1 MVTNLFVQRQLNYVQ
16 SQVVEQDFPEMLM
29 ASGAFLPIA
38 TEIPSGAQSYS
49 YKLLTFVGSA
59 AILANAA
66 DDLPLVNAYAEERI
80 GRVRTLANAYEYTL
94 EDMESAQF
102 AGTNV
107 DSQMAVGAREV
118 MERQFDLRGYDGD
131 SEFDLLG
138 LLNHPN
144 VPSYTVP
151 NDGTGS
157 ATAWSTK
164 TAELIYRD
172 LRDFVSE
179 TRIATNGVETPEA
192 IAMPQEQFDIIVGTP
207 YPTNSASGETILSFF
222 LKTQRATPSG
232 VQSVFPAPYLAG
244 KGAGGTDIMV
254 SYRKRADKVKLHMP
268 LDFEMLPVQERNM
281 CYRIPCRMRTGGVQV
296 TKPLSIRYASGI

>member
-1 MVTNLFVQRQLNYVQ
+1 MVSNLFIQRQLNYVQ
-16 SQVVEQDFPEMLM
+16 AAVVEQDFPEMLM
-29 ASGAFLPIA
+29 ASGSFLPIS
-38 TEIPSGAQSYS
+38 TEVPAGAQTYS
-49 YKLLTFVGSA
+49 YKLLTFIGSA
-59 AILANAA
+59 AILGNGA

-80 GRVRTLANAYEYTL
+80 GRVRTLANAYEYTV
-94 EDMESAQF
+94 EDMEAAQF

-107 DSQMAVGAREV
+107 DSQMAIGAREV
-118 MERQFDLRGYDGD
+118 MEREFDLLGYEGN
-131 SEFDLLG
+131 SNFNLLG

-164 TAELIYRD
+164 TPELIYRD

-207 YPTNSASGETILSFF
+207 YPANSSSGETILSFF

-232 VQSVFPAPYLAG
+232 VQSVFPAPFLAG

-254 SYRKRADKVKLHMP
+254 SYRKRPDKIKLHMP
-268 LDFEMLPVQERNM
+268 LDFEMLPVQTTNM
-281 CYRIPCRMRTGGVQV
+281 NYRVPCRMRTGGVQV